1 MKKIKIGLAGLG
13 TVGRGVYE
21 ILNKDAQLISMRC
34 GASLEITAVS
44 ARGKKDFVDSKV
56 KFYENAL
63 DLAADSGVD
72 VVVEAIGGA
81 NGIAKE
87 LVEQA
92 IKNNKKV
99 VTANKALLA
108 ENGFSINQLVEE
120 NNGFI
125 GFEAA
130 VAGATPAIKTIKENL
145 AANQID
151 EIHAILNGTSNF
163 ILTKMRNEALGFAEA
178 IKQAQEFGYAEADPS
193 SDILGVD
200 SAHKLAILSAI
211 SSQTKPQFSETYV
224 EGIDQI
230 TIDDIKFADDFG
242 YKIKL
247 LAIFKTNQQT
257 VYPALIKK
265 SEQIAQI
272 DGALNGV
279 LFNASNAGPTL
290 IIGAGAGAIPTAS
303 AIVADLIDIA
313 RGNQTYLFGVKSEN
327 LAERSIAKI
336 SERVGQYFIRL
347 NIVKEAAGEKF
358 FADNIALVQAGFV
371 DKGDEILCGFLT
383 EKLKEI
389 EVVQALENLNQNQV
403 KFAKFIRVET
413 TNF

>member
-21 ILNKDAQLISMRC
+21 ILKKDAQIISTRC
-34 GASLEITAVS
+34 GAILEITAVS
-44 ARGKKDFVDSKV
+44 ARSKKDFVDPKI

-63 DLAADSGVD
+63 DLASDSELEVIIE
-72 VVVEAIGGA
+72 VIGGA

-87 LVEQA
+87 LIEQA

-108 ENGFSINQLVEE
+108 ENGFSINRLIEE

-130 VAGATPAIKTIKENL
+130 VAGATPTIKTIKENL

-178 IKQAQEFGYAEADPS
+178 IKQAQDLGYAEADPS
-193 SDILGVD
+193 SDILGID
-200 SAHKLAILSAI
+200 TAHKLVILSSIA
-211 SSQTKPQFSETYV
+211 SQTKPQFAQTYV
-224 EGIDQI
+224 EGIDQV
-230 TIDDIKFADDFG
+230 TIDDINLADEFG
-242 YKIKL
+242 FKIKL

-272 DGALNGV
+272 DGALNAV

-290 IIGAGAGAIPTAS
+290 IIGAGAGTIPTAS

-313 RGNQTYLFGVKSEN
+313 RGNQTYLFGAKSEN
-327 LAERSIAKI
+327 LMERLIPKI

-347 NIVKEAAGEKF
+347 NIAKEAAGEKF
-358 FADNIALVQAGFV
+358 FAENIKLIQAGFV

-383 EKLKEI
+383 EKLKESD
-389 EVVQALENLNQNQV
+389 VVQALENLNRNHV